1 MAANKI
7 KREEEQKAT
16 VERKAKRQ
24 ADKAAKA
31 AAAAALKL
39 APKAPKK
46 KAEQEAVGPVGKKA
60 KHK

>member
-1 MAANKI
+1 
-7 KREEEQKAT
+7 

-39 APKAPKK
+39 APRAPKK
-46 KAEQEAVGPVGKKA
+46 KAEQEAVGPVRKKA